1 MPLGTLDRRAPP
13 FFRHG
18 PSALSTV
25 VFLTALSL
33 FLMVAYARLGLT
45 PPLRSAI
52 STLLYPVQWLVT
64 QPVTL
69 ARRTDAYFETIR
81 SVQESEDAVRRQ
93 MLLQA
98 QRSSQVEELL
108 LENNRLRG
116 LLGLRD
122 RVSASEQVAEVLYDA
137 PDPYTRRVVIDRG
150 SMQGV
155 ALGSPVIDEL
165 GVLGQVTRVYP
176 FLSEVTLVID
186 RDFAIPV
193 LNSRTGER
201 SVAFGDPTGLSDG
214 ALELRFMPGDADV
227 QKGDLLT
234 TSGVDGVYPAGLA
247 VARVDMVERRSDT
260 AFARIRC
267 VPLARV
273 HAARHVMVLKPLT
286 DQFAQLP
293 GSPRAAPEAGAGKGN
308 AKGGKAGGAAEPVPA
323 ASGTA
328 SAATATAAG
337 AAALAAGAAK
347 PSAGKRPAGESSG
360 ARKAAASQA
369 ATAVPPKSVA
379 RGRAPSAGNAA
390 AGADD
395 ARARPAPAPA
405 RRRARPSSPS
415 KAATPAT
422 GAQP

>member
-33 FLMVAYARLGLT
+33 FLMVADARLGIT

-52 STLLYPVQWLVT
+52 STVLYPVQWLVT
-64 QPVTL
+64 QPVAL
-69 ARRTDAYFETIR
+69 VRRSGAYFDTIR
-81 SVQESEDAVRRQ
+81 SVQESEDTVRRQ
-93 MLLQA
+93 LLEQA
-98 QRSSQVEELL
+98 QRSSQVEELM
-108 LENNRLRG
+108 LENERLRG

-122 RVSASEQVAEVLYDA
+122 RVAAPEQVAEVLYDA

-150 SMQGV
+150 MTQGV

-176 FLSEVTLVID
+176 FLAEVTLVID
-186 RDFAIPV
+186 REFAIPV

-201 SVAFGDPTGLSDG
+201 SVAFGDPAGGSDG

-260 AFARIRC
+260 AFAKIRC

-273 HAARHVMVLKPLT
+273 HGARHVMVLKPLT

-293 GSPRAAPEAGAGKGN
+293 GSPASADAAGSKKGSKGA
-308 AKGGKAGGAAEPVPA
+308 KAEVGA
-323 ASGTA
+323 T
-328 SAATATAAG
+328 AATATGLG
-337 AAALAAGAAK
+337 AAATAAAK
-347 PSAGKRPAGESSG
+347 PGGAAAPPAPTRQAAADKKPIVPAGHSAAANHGKEASATHRTSSG
-360 ARKAAASQA
+360 SAKKSPAQA
-369 ATAVPPKSVA
+369 ATAA
-379 RGRAPSAGNAA
+379 R
-390 AGADD
+390 DD
-395 ARARPAPAPA
+395 AGDRPAPPRARP
-405 RRRARPSSPS
+405 RARASAPS
-415 KAATPAT
+415 KAEAGVRP
-422 GAQP
+422 